1 MLKRGISQMFEL
13 KACVFW
19 APGSQELAMLGRQI
33 CRSVHWTYFDPTS
46 SGCEHTAEVWCG
58 TVTIVFHVAGALS
71 PRSSSGCPVLKTST
85 CTTTQGSVVWWVH
98 TGTLSDTTFLQAL
111 QTPSVTNYILS
122 LRKNQMPPPGHQ
134 KKRSKPKPQQPD
146 LFTTSSLK
154 SMQQ

>member
-58 TVTIVFHVAGALS
+58 TVTIVFHVAGGIVTKEQCWLS
-71 PRSSSGCPVLKTST
+71 CAEDLNMYHHPGLCGVVSAHWHSEWYHILTSFTDTICHKLYPVTAKKPNATSGSSEKKKQT
-85 CTTTQGSVVWWVH
+85 
-98 TGTLSDTTFLQAL
+98 
-111 QTPSVTNYILS
+111 QTPAAWPFYNIL
-122 LRKNQMPPPGHQ
+122 
-134 KKRSKPKPQQPD
+134 
-146 LFTTSSLK
+146 T
-154 SMQQ
+154 